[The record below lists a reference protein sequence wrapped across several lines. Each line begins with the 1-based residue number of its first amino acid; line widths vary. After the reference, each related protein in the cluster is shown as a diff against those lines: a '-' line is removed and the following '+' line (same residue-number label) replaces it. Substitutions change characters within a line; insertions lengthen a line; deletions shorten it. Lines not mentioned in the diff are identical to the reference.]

1 MTDIIL
7 PELKKITELYKES
20 YGENSNYDLSSYL
33 GHTLQIKKN
42 NLEDIFKILNTKGVI
57 AGGSVVYALNDFV
70 PKTSVGDIDIFINDP
85 KIFKEC
91 LGLIKENYPRTK
103 FLRFS
108 GYLSKK
114 NLSVISVEFM
124 EGLPSL

>member
-42 NLEDIFKILNTKGVI
+42 NLEEIFQILNTKV
-57 AGGSVVYALNDFV
+57 
-70 PKTSVGDIDIFINDP
+70 
-85 KIFKEC
+85 
-91 LGLIKENYPRTK
+91 
-103 FLRFS
+103 
-108 GYLSKK
+108 
-114 NLSVISVEFM
+114 
-124 EGLPSL
+124 

>member
-85 KIFKEC
+85 KTDHSVFVYWQIASIF
-91 LGLIKENYPRTK
+91 LGFKYLE
-103 FLRFS
+103 FLR
-108 GYLSKK
+108 
-114 NLSVISVEFM
+114 N
-124 EGLPSL
+124 